1 MKKLWLLLYIIV
13 LTWSCSS
20 DNSEGPKDINV
31 TAIRLSHDTIEIPI
45 GHLELIQY
53 FLQPSIATEVPKIK
67 WIIDNEDIASGVEI
81 NNNRF
86 EIYGMEVGET
96 VISCFLDD
104 RRHIADTCFIKIIPA
119 PTTSIPA
126 TSIVLN
132 TNDLNLYVGEDSLLT
147 AKIYPEETTNKEI
160 KWESS
165 NPSIATVENGNI
177 KALTAGETIITATS
191 GDGAVKA
198 ECKVHV
204 KNILVSKVYINEF
217 RENNKIMIG
226 SEIPLTYNILP
237 ENAFNKNVII
247 TSSDES
253 VVKIDEN
260 MRLYALSNGKA
271 TITINSED
279 GNAVQAYNIEVGDI
293 TLFVTTSISGSY
305 VNIMGNVTGE
315 IYCYLNNNSNYDIQA
330 ISLKVIN
337 GYDQVIRK
345 ASSDQL
351 GIIKA
356 NSASN
361 GLGGEFTNV
370 YYPKFIW
377 EYKYNDTVY
386 TIEYDITNKQL
397 WE

>member
-1 MKKLWLLLYIIV
+1 
-13 LTWSCSS
+13 
-20 DNSEGPKDINV
+20 
-31 TAIRLSHDTIEIPI
+31 
-45 GHLELIQY
+45 
-53 FLQPSIATEVPKIK
+53 
-67 WIIDNEDIASGVEI
+67 
-81 NNNRF
+81 
-86 EIYGMEVGET
+86 MEVGET

-204 KNILVSKVYINEF
+204 KNILVSKVYINEL